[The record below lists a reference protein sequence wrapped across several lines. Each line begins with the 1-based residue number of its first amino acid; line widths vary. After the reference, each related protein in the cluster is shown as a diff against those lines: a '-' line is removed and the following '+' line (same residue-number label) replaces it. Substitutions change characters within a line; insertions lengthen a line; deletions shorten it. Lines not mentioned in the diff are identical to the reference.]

1 MSATSKARPQ
11 DLACCQVEAVVT
23 VDARG
28 QLVLPKDVREQ
39 AGIRAGDKLALVLLQ
54 KGGQSCCLSLIKVD
68 VMAGMVRHLLGPIAQ
83 EIVGK

>member
-1 MSATSKARPQ
+1 MSGTNRVRSE
-11 DLACCQVEAVVT
+11 DFGCCQVQAVVT

-39 AGIRAGDKLALVLLQ
+39 AGIRAGDKLALVLMQ

-68 VMAGMVRHLLGPIAQ
+68 AMSGMVRDLLGPIAQ